1 MVCYGNGSKMLTHLS
16 NVITLNVEHSTTPR
30 CVHKPNLGF
39 LCQILEDFARD
50 TIVLDLKNLFVMTVI
65 RQCLNSY

>member
-50 TIVLDLKNLFVMTVI
+50 TIVLDLMAKVNI
-65 RQCLNSY
+65 G